1 MERICSKCGYRTTP
15 FGISL
20 LTGEILCPFCKQNEK
35 YLPGFEEARQ
45 AVVAETGIPRD
56 PLLYE
61 SRLPKSGIVDPG
73 PEPDDPGPD
82 DVPEPD
88 DIQETPMAGSSR
100 KPSKKKPKQRRKKR
114 RH

>member
-20 LTGEILCPFCKQNEK
+20 LTGEVLCPFCKQNEK
-35 YLPGFEEARQ
+35 HLPGFEEARQ
-45 AVVAETGIPRD
+45 AVIAETGISRD
-56 PLLYE
+56 SLLYE
-61 SRLPKSGIVDPG
+61 SRLPKGSIIEPG
-73 PEPDDPGPD
+73 PGSDDLGPD
-82 DVPEPD
+82 DTPELDKAP
-88 DIQETPMAGSSR
+88 ETPMARNTR